1 MAAQDAETVVD
12 FSPHEV
18 ELAAALGRALGNDE
32 LTVVYQ
38 PLVRCGEGETV
49 GVEALL
55 RWERPGLGTVHPSDF
70 IPVAERAGLMVG
82 IGRWA
87 LRTACDQLASWHA
100 EGLGRDLIL
109 HVNLSSAELHD
120 RTLLDTV
127 SRTLAET
134 GVSPIHLCF
143 EIQES
148 MLRPGEA
155 RADAVE
161 ASADAVLRGL
171 EELGVQLCLHD
182 FGTSSSIDAITRYQF
197 DYAKV
202 GRGLTGGVDSPHHR
216 ARLVR
221 GLLGMARALG
231 TTLIAEGVERGDEL
245 DRIAALGVV
254 KVQGYATGRPATGA
268 DLGRALAA
276 ERSWD
281 FASVG

>member
-1 MAAQDAETVVD
+1 MAADHIDHADAPPEFTAEEVD
-12 FSPHEV
+12 
-18 ELAAALGRALGNDE
+18 LAATLLADACDGEE
-32 LTVVYQ
+32 LQVVYQ
-38 PLVRCGEGETV
+38 PLVQAGENEIV

-55 RWERPGLGTVHPSDF
+55 RWERPGHGTVLPSEF
-70 IPVAERAGLMVG
+70 IPLAERAGLMVE

-87 LRTACDQLASWHA
+87 LHTACEQVASWA
-100 EGLGRDLIL
+100 SDGMGRDLIL
-109 HVNLSSAELHD
+109 HVNLSAAELHD
-120 RTLLDTV
+120 PALLETV
-127 SRTLAET
+127 SATLAET
-134 GVSPIHLCF
+134 GLSPIQLCI
-143 EIQES
+143 EIEES
-148 MLRPGEA
+148 MLQPDDERTDP
-155 RADAVE
+155 
-161 ASADAVLRGL
+161 VLRGL
-171 EELGVQLCLHD
+171 EGLGVRLCLQG
-182 FGTSSSIDAITRYQF
+182 FGTNTSVDAITRYQF

-202 GRGLTGGVDSPHHR
+202 TRDLTGGLDSPLHR

-268 DLGRALAA
+268 DLGRALSA